1 MRPVKFLF
9 PLALVATFAFS
20 ACNTIENRRSLY
32 SYQKVHGPYTTQL
45 EEGTWDNPKSVSEQ
59 YAEQQA
65 AKSRPKIVAGEKK
78 PASSTPAGTTVPT
91 PDTPLP
97 Q

>member
-32 SYQKVHGPYTTQL
+32 TNQKVHGPYTTQL
-45 EEGTWDNPKSVSEQ
+45 EEGTWNNSKSVADE

-65 AKSRPKIVAGEKK
+65 AQSRPKIVAGEKK
-78 PASSTPAGTTVPT
+78 PASSTPSGVTVPT
-91 PDTPLP
+91 PDTTLP